1 MAESGVLINSG
12 VQTAQ
17 AGNKVGI
24 EIYHKNNKNMDL
36 VKKKTPTNHSTNY
49 QNLNNHYGFSTTNQN
64 TKLRGFN
71 GSSGNQDK
79 LIYAVADIGK

>member
-24 EIYHKNNKNMDL
+24 EIYHQSNKNSEF
-36 VKKKTPTNHSTNY
+36 VKKKTPTNQTTNY
-49 QNLNNHYGFSTTNQN
+49 QNLNNHYGFSTTN
-64 TKLRGFN
+64 
-71 GSSGNQDK
+71 
-79 LIYAVADIGK
+79 